1 MQSPEI
7 YDITIIGAGPTGLFG
22 AFYAGMRRL
31 KCNIIE
37 ALSEPG
43 GQLGVLYPEKIIYDA
58 PGAPDI
64 RADEL
69 IRQQMK
75 QISRFP
81 ITFSFEETVQ
91 ELEQTENGLL
101 IHTDKA
107 IHHSRTLVITS
118 GIGAFTP
125 TKLKAENADE
135 FEAPAFSYE
144 LQDLEHYEGKQTL
157 VVGGGEQAISRALK
171 LNGVASTVT
180 LIHHKSEFRA
190 DEAQLEALEKSEVVV
205 RLDTQVKSVQD
216 DGQGNIAAV
225 TLLNPQTKATESLTV
240 EMILVSQGY
249 KSNLK
254 LMYKWGLQA
263 AKRYIPVTAK
273 METNIPGVFAA
284 GGVVAPEG
292 IDPLDLISTGYGQAA
307 VAVNYAAAYLDPQA
321 SVFPGHSSEGKF

>member
-1 MQSPEI
+1 MESPEV
-7 YDITIIGAGPTGLFG
+7 YDITIVGAGPTGLFG
-22 AFYAGMRRL
+22 AFYAGMRRM

-69 IRQQMK
+69 IQQQMK

-91 ELEQTENGLL
+91 ELEQTETGLL

-125 TKLKAENADE
+125 TKLKAENAE
-135 FEAPAFSYE
+135 KFEGPVFSYE
-144 LQDLEHYEGKQTL
+144 LQDLKLYEGKQTL

-171 LNGVASTVT
+171 LRGVANPVT

-190 DEAQLEALEKSEVVV
+190 DEAQIKALEKSEVLV
-205 RLDTQVKSVQD
+205 RMDTQVQSIQD
-216 DGQGNIAAV
+216 DGQGNIATV
-225 TLLNPQTKATESLTV
+225 TLLNPQSKETDSMPV
-240 EMILVSQGY
+240 EMIVVSQGY

-263 AKRYIPVTAK
+263 VKRYIPVTAK

-307 VAVNYAAAYLDPQA
+307 VAVNYAATFIDPQA
-321 SVFPGHSSEGKF
+321 PVFPGHSSEGKF